1 MCQRITGSHDVQSA
15 GAFYP
20 SGICLAVLTNSR
32 NPDIVTTVP
41 IHPHQ
46 STRNGAARQQTLRA
60 QNLALVAYA
69 VTNSAEPLSRAEV
82 ASATGLTRATVST
95 LVDRLI
101 LAGIL
106 TELAPVATGGAG
118 RPAVPLVPAA
128 RTLVGLGLQVDVDY
142 LAACLVDLTGETVVS
157 QQIPGD
163 FRDSDPVFVLAQLAD
178 LADKMVERAEEL
190 GLRIAGARLALPG
203 LVDTELGIL
212 RIAPNLGWSE
222 VNIADHIQLPGI
234 PLSISNDAK
243 LAALAEVDAG
253 VTDSFVYVSG
263 DLGIGGAIV
272 VNGELFGG
280 AHGWSG
286 EFGHVIAEANGPQ
299 CGCGAY
305 GCLET
310 IAGKAAIMTNA
321 GLSPTA
327 PIIALIDL
335 LDADDARAK
344 AALAAANK
352 AFAAVLSDI
361 INVLDLPTIII
372 GGELAPL
379 LPYLHDDLMR
389 QIKLRVL
396 SAPYASLRI
405 QASGIGSNQAAIGGA
420 REILREV
427 IGNPATWC

>member
-1 MCQRITGSHDVQSA
+1 M
-15 GAFYP
+15 
-20 SGICLAVLTNSR
+20 
-32 NPDIVTTVP
+32 P

-46 STRNGAARQQTLRA
+46 STRNSAARQQTLRA
-60 QNLALVAYA
+60 QNLALVAHA

-82 ASATGLTRATVST
+82 ATVTGLTRATVST

-106 TELAPVATGGAG
+106 AELAPVATGGAG

-128 RTLVGLGLQVDVDY
+128 RTLVGLGLQIDVDY
-142 LAACLVDLTGETVVS
+142 LAACLVDLTGEVIVT

-163 FRDSDPVFVLAQLAD
+163 FRASDPVFVLAQLED
-178 LADKMVERAEEL
+178 LAEKMVERAEEL
-190 GLRIAGARLALPG
+190 GLRIAGASLALPG
-203 LVDTELGIL
+203 LVDTELGML

-222 VNIADHIQLPGI
+222 VNVLELLQLPGI
-234 PLSISNDAK
+234 PLAIANDAK

-253 VTDSFVYVSG
+253 VTDSFIYVSG

-272 VNGELFGG
+272 VDGELFGG

-286 EFGHVIAEANGPQ
+286 EVGHVIADPSGPQ

-310 IAGKAAIMTNA
+310 FAGKAAIMTNA

-335 LDADDARAK
+335 LDAYDAKAN
-344 AALAAANK
+344 AALAAASK
-352 AFAAVLSDI
+352 AFGAVLADI
-361 INVLDLPTIII
+361 INVLDLPTIIL

-379 LPYLHDDLMR
+379 LPYLHDELMR
-389 QIKLRVL
+389 QIQSRVL
-396 SAPYASLRI
+396 SAPYATLRI
-405 QASGIGSNQAAIGGA
+405 QASGVGAPGVGSQQAAIGGA